1 MPHATPPPP
10 RLLPQ
15 HIASLSGQP
24 LSELGSASDAKKG
37 NRGRAS
43 DAQHATVA
51 AIIAANP
58 LLESFGN
65 AKTTRNDNSSRFG
78 KFTVMQLDGTGVL
91 VGAQSRTYLLEKSRI
106 LSQADGE
113 RDYHIFYQLL
123 GDAKTVAACKLGL
136 EPDRAYAFL
145 GRSARTAADAD
156 RFRETVQ
163 ALGSIGVRAA
173 EQEGV
178 WHALAAT
185 LHLGEL
191 AFAVDG
197 SASASGGSDEVSA
210 LSRRLF

>member
-78 KFTVMQLDGTGVL
+78 KFTVMQFNEAGLL

-106 LSQADGE
+106 LAQSEGE
-113 RDYHIFYQLL
+113 RDYHVFYQVRSYALL
-123 GDAKTVAACKLGL
+123 
-136 EPDRAYAFL
+136 
-145 GRSARTAADAD
+145 
-156 RFRETVQ
+156 
-163 ALGSIGVRAA
+163 
-173 EQEGV
+173 
-178 WHALAAT
+178 
-185 LHLGEL
+185 
-191 AFAVDG
+191 
-197 SASASGGSDEVSA
+197 
-210 LSRRLF
+210 